1 MFFNLSTNKKDNFSA
16 SYYFANSFI
25 LSTDLG
31 WKELT
36 GPHGKIVYKGYIN
49 GDLQKFL
56 YNLDPTSVDMPVGSF
71 TAIMEHKHNIFIKHD
86 NNRAYP
92 IYSNN
97 EKCDLTNLKSADEYP
112 NTSWYDHLLHIDT
125 KTKTIN
131 MVLQT
136 KDDPINYKYVS
147 MEDTCEKIFNLLNDE
162 IRQFSTYNK
171 HPIKIVPTCGIDNTL
186 VMGLLRYNKI
196 PFEIV
201 DYEYKK
207 WSYFFKKN
215 RRSLINTH
223 GELFLTDGF
232 TWADQPVILANGY
245 HADQYFLRDYIPLY
259 LICKQHKLD
268 LDSIAEKYQRS
279 YTYKNH
285 VEQRT
290 DYRDKLNSI
299 IEEYNHNE
307 NLYEKVYEILNGTYL
322 LWHIEETLYWSPFKN
337 LSITKHILSMP
348 MEEIIDNAFNV
359 TIQKKL
365 LEKAWPEFSQVVTKE
380 KNVFSKDTFVKAAK
394 ILKNKNS
401 IT

>member
-36 GPHGKIVYKGYIN
+36 GPYGKIVYKGYIN

-56 YNLDPTSVDMPVGSF
+56 YNLNPTSVDMPVGSF

-171 HPIKIVPTCGIDNTL
+171 HPIKIVLTCGIDNTL

-207 WSYFFKKN
+207 WSYFFKK
-215 RRSLINTH
+215 
-223 GELFLTDGF
+223 
-232 TWADQPVILANGY
+232 
-245 HADQYFLRDYIPLY
+245 
-259 LICKQHKLD
+259 K
-268 LDSIAEKYQRS
+268 
-279 YTYKNH
+279 
-285 VEQRT
+285 
-290 DYRDKLNSI
+290 
-299 IEEYNHNE
+299 
-307 NLYEKVYEILNGTYL
+307 
-322 LWHIEETLYWSPFKN
+322 
-337 LSITKHILSMP
+337 
-348 MEEIIDNAFNV
+348 
-359 TIQKKL
+359 
-365 LEKAWPEFSQVVTKE
+365 
-380 KNVFSKDTFVKAAK
+380 
-394 ILKNKNS
+394 
-401 IT
+401 